1 MVFGGKR
8 SRTQWGRFTAVVMI
22 LLALPASLFYS
33 SKYTSCTQPA
43 NGWHMTSTPKN
54 SSASSPSSS
63 SVPHYVTGED
73 ADAAALSSDSSG
85 NVNHVHVHVH
95 VLSILRQLQIS
106 QYEAASI
113 MKSNSSEYNWLANSF
128 VNPPG
133 VPTFN
138 ARQIKAYFERRNVL
152 FIGDS
157 TSRRVSN
164 NIYGII
170 TADNLDDVKVHETD
184 YDVKTT
190 ATDCSSE
197 EQDRAMLKVDRSF
210 KGIICKD
217 VIVGDG
223 SYKGNGDNRTPVQ
236 ADTPSSDTTNSNNS
250 STRTQMIRKKT
261 VRFDR
266 MNAECYKMIEWQWRE
281 ANNNNTEQS
290 LLNQHSLLNPGLQ
303 AMYEDYDLVII
314 SLGIWDSLKAETC
327 QSSWKDAN
335 WTSPLTPLRGMLNAM
350 ERNNPNDLQ
359 VVIRTAGFDAKQQ
372 SANNSLSF
380 EFNDILRDFAHNMTM
395 TAQGNNEKRHNN
407 FTVVDWG
414 SVISKRSFGEDK
426 IVSRDWHGSH
436 YGLDARLLTVQQL
449 MHELVKADLMKAN
462 AL

>member
-1 MVFGGKR
+1 MALGGKH
-8 SRTQWGRFTAVVMI
+8 SRTQWGRFTAVMI
-22 LLALPASLFYS
+22 VLLALLLASLFFS

-43 NGWHMTSTPKN
+43 NGWHVTFTPKN
-54 SSASSPSSS
+54 SSAPVP
-63 SVPHYVTGED
+63 VPHYVTGGED
-73 ADAAALSSDSSG
+73 AGAAALSSDSS
-85 NVNHVHVHVH
+85 VH

-113 MKSNSSEYNWLANSF
+113 MKSNSSEYNWLADSF

-170 TADNLDDVKVHETD
+170 TADNLDDVKVHEIN
-184 YDVKTT
+184 YDVKTKHT
-190 ATDCSSE
+190 NCSSE
-197 EQDRAMLKVDRSF
+197 EQDRATLKVDRSF
-210 KGIICKD
+210 RGIICKD

-223 SYKGNGDNRTPVQ
+223 SYEGNGDDRTPVH
-236 ADTPSSDTTNSNNS
+236 ADTPSSDTTNSSNPS

-266 MNAECYKMIEWQWRE
+266 MNAECYKMIKWQWRD
-281 ANNNNTEQS
+281 AINTNSTEQS
-290 LLNQHSLLNPGLQ
+290 LLNQQSLLNPGLQ
-303 AMYEDYDLVII
+303 AIYEDYDLVII
-314 SLGIWDSLKAETC
+314 SLGIWDSVKRAQC

-335 WTSPLTPLRGMLNAM
+335 WTSPLTPLRGMLNDM

-359 VVIRTAGFDAKQQ
+359 VVIRTAGFDANQQ
-372 SANNSLSF
+372 SANDNLSF

-395 TAQGNNEKRHNN
+395 TARGNDEKRHNN
-407 FTVVDWG
+407 FTLVDWG

-426 IVSRDWHGSH
+426 ILSRDRNGAH
-436 YGLDARLLTVQQL
+436 YGLDGRLLTVQQL

>member
-1 MVFGGKR
+1 
-8 SRTQWGRFTAVVMI
+8 
-22 LLALPASLFYS
+22 
-33 SKYTSCTQPA
+33 
-43 NGWHMTSTPKN
+43 
-54 SSASSPSSS
+54 
-63 SVPHYVTGED
+63 
-73 ADAAALSSDSSG
+73 
-85 NVNHVHVHVH
+85 
-95 VLSILRQLQIS
+95 
-106 QYEAASI
+106 
-113 MKSNSSEYNWLANSF
+113 
-128 VNPPG
+128 
-133 VPTFN
+133 
-138 ARQIKAYFERRNVL
+138 
-152 FIGDS
+152 
-157 TSRRVSN
+157 
-164 NIYGII
+164 
-170 TADNLDDVKVHETD
+170 
-184 YDVKTT
+184 
-190 ATDCSSE
+190 
-197 EQDRAMLKVDRSF
+197 
-210 KGIICKD
+210 
-217 VIVGDG
+217 
-223 SYKGNGDNRTPVQ
+223 
-236 ADTPSSDTTNSNNS
+236 
-250 STRTQMIRKKT
+250 
-261 VRFDR
+261 

-314 SLGIWDSLKAETC
+314 SLGIWDSVKAEEC

-436 YGLDARLLTVQQL
+436 YGLDAR
-449 MHELVKADLMKAN
+449 
-462 AL
+462 